1 MATDNTNVINLAKY
15 IAARV
20 AEHEQE
26 GKKDYEWLEERWQ
39 CATACQDVIEELP
52 TPVRAALVKAE
63 QPEAEQR
70 NLLVVASLNPSEK
83 RSTSCSAPRNPS
95 TLMTSSNDPA

>member
-39 CATACQDVIEELP
+39 CALIQGRAIDGMRALGLDTPAIVRQLRVAIVFLEEDEGD
-52 TPVRAALVKAE
+52 R
-63 QPEAEQR
+63 
-70 NLLVVASLNPSEK
+70 
-83 RSTSCSAPRNPS
+83 
-95 TLMTSSNDPA
+95 

>member
-39 CATACQDVIEELP
+39 CALIQGRAIDGMRALGSTRLP
-52 TPVRAALVKAE
+52 SC
-63 QPEAEQR
+63 
-70 NLLVVASLNPSEK
+70 ASCASQ
-83 RSTSCSAPRNPS
+83 SCFRGR
-95 TLMTSSNDPA
+95 